1 MIKVL
6 LSDFSRV
13 LLFPKDSLY
22 QGGLNDLYKKVL
34 KSNFKFWDFFELNS
48 ELLNYYKS
56 LTSVKLAIFTSEIIQ
71 EAPELRVDLES
82 FKDIFSGQRLR
93 IDKAKP
99 EAYELLLEKLG
110 AKPGEVV
117 YIDDNLV
124 NIKAAKAAGLL
135 TIAYQDN
142 KQIISALSSLLQ
154 GND

>member
-13 LLFPKDSLY
+13 LLFPKDSSY

-34 KSNFKFWDFFELNS
+34 RSSFKFWDFFELNS

-71 EAPELRVDLES
+71 EAPELKVSLAS
-82 FKDIFSGQRLR
+82 FQDIFSGQRLG
-93 IDKAKP
+93 IDKARP
-99 EAYELLLEKLG
+99 EAYELLLGKLG

-117 YIDDNLV
+117 YIDDNLA
-124 NIKAAKAAGLL
+124 NIQAAKAAGLL
-135 TIAYQDN
+135 TIAYQVN
-142 KQIISALSSLLQ
+142 EQIISALSSLITRE
-154 GND
+154 